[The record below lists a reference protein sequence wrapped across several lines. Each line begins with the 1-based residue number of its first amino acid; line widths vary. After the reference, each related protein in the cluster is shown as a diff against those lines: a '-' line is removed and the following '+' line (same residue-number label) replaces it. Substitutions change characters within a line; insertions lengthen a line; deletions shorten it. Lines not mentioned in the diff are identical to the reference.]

1 MLYLCRILL
10 TRRLLISTILLLP
23 IQAWSAEPTDSTSGL
38 IMADGWE
45 LVLANCGACHS
56 YALVTSQRGDEKFW
70 RSTIRWMQKTQN
82 LGQIPEPQEST
93 LVSYLAEHYNESDWG
108 RRPPLAGI
116 LLPATD

>member
-1 MLYLCRILL
+1 MHLRLIACI
-10 TRRLLISTILLLP
+10 RLLLASTVLLLP
-23 IQAWSAEPTDSTSGL
+23 VQASSADPTDSTTGL

-82 LGQIPEPQEST
+82 LWQIPEPQEST
-93 LVSYLAEHYNESDWG
+93 IISYLAEHYNESDWG

-116 LLPATD
+116 LLPSPD